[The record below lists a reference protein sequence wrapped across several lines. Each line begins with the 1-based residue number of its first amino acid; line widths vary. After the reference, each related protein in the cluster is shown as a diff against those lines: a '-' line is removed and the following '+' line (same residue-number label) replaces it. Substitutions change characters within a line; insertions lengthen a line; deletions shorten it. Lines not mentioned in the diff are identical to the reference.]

1 MRDIMSFDS
10 GKKSEEETGLKII
23 TVSGDSLAQILIK
36 AFYPVIS
43 LPFLRGEI
51 LSLSQVKLVD

>member
-1 MRDIMSFDS
+1 MSFDS
-10 GKKSEEETGLKII
+10 EKKSDEESGLKII